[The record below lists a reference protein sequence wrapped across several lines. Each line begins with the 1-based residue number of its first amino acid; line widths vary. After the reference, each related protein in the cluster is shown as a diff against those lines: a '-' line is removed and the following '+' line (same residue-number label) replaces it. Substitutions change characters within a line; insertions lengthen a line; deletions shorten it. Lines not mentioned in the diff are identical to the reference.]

1 MLVLKKTTEADLE
14 LLFEFQ
20 TDSDANLMA
29 AFTPENPNDKEAYL
43 KKWTGIVN
51 NPSIN
56 MQSIWVDDELV
67 GSVIH
72 FDMMGETNVSYWLNK
87 THWHKGYG
95 SRALQEFVQLS
106 SKRPLYG
113 RVAFDNFGSQRVL
126 EKSGFI
132 RIGSHEEF
140 ANARQT
146 VITEYIYELK

>member
-1 MLVLKKTTEADLE
+1 MFILKKTTLADLQ

-51 NPSIN
+51 NPAIN
-56 MQSIWVDDELV
+56 MQSIWVDGELV

-87 THWHKGYG
+87 AHWHK
-95 SRALQEFVQLS
+95 SIASAALQEFVKSS

-126 EKSGFI
+126 EKSGFV
-132 RIGSHEEF
+132 RMGSNEEF
-140 ANARQT
+140 ANARGT
-146 VITEYIYELK
+146 TILEYIYKLK